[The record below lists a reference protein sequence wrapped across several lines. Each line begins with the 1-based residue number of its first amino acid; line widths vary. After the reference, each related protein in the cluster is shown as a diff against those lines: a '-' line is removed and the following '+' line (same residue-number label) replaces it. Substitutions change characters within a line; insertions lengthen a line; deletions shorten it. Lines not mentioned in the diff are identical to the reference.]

1 MGLKKK
7 KKTPCAVLCRPVISP
22 DMVDH
27 ATGIDI
33 VQVELEGGLPLPGQW
48 GVTRIPWDASG
59 QIAKDKHGWNIQA
72 RSRTWLADDGVTCN

>member
-1 MGLKKK
+1 M
-7 KKTPCAVLCRPVISP
+7 SP
-22 DMVDH
+22 DLVDH

-72 RSRTWLADDGVTCN
+72 RSAA